1 MSRLRPGTGVAGPG
15 AIVYSL
21 TMQSEA
27 NIVPQCAAA
36 PGSLGG
42 LLTLYESN
50 FIKLR
55 GLLPGLESLRGD
67 YRSASARDL
76 PLHLAVVPGSRY
88 TLDAT
93 LTYHFDGT
101 AGPIADPDLR
111 LRVYFDARMVEVVGW
126 SGAPRHRELRRL
138 GRAAARE
145 IDVRWARNAM
155 LAKWL
160 DYLRDHAHAFT
171 PAAARGAAAPR
182 GPARTVD

>member
-1 MSRLRPGTGVAGPG
+1 MPRLCPGTSVAAPE

-27 NIVPQCAAA
+27 NIVPQCAAG

-55 GLLPGLESLRGD
+55 DLLPGLEGLRGD
-67 YRSASARDL
+67 YRSASVRDL
-76 PLHLAVVPGSRY
+76 PLHLAVEPGSRY

-93 LTYHFDGT
+93 LTYHFAGSS
-101 AGPIADPDLR
+101 GPIADPDLR

-155 LAKWL
+155 LGKWL
-160 DYLRDHAHAFT
+160 DYLREHGHAFA
-171 PAAARGAAAPR
+171 PASSAVRSA
-182 GPARTVD
+182 ARTVD